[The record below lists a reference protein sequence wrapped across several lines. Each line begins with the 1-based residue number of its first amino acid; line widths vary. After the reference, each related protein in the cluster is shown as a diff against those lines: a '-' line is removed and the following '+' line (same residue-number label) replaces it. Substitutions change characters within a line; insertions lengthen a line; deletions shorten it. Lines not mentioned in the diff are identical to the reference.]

1 MDERKD
7 WELNAES
14 ELRLEVSEQEVRIR
28 VNIIS
33 LSISSLNVTYVSVLS
48 QPHLFIYVV
57 YMCS

>member
-28 VNIIS
+28 VNFIS
-33 LSISSLNVTYVSVLS
+33 LSISSLNVT
-48 QPHLFIYVV
+48 
-57 YMCS
+57 